1 MKKLF
6 EKIKKRIIID
16 ATEACAYRENTMVIS
31 EAEIKE
37 ILEEEFEKFVTD
49 INVGDND
56 WIPVK
61 EKLPK
66 NNDNVHVTAI
76 RNKEPEVAIGWYNHH
91 TEKWRVCFND
101 DNEFYYGEVIA
112 WKENTDKPYQPEGD
126 VSD

>member
-16 ATEACAYRENTMVIS
+16 ATEACAYRENTRVIS

-37 ILEEEFEKFVTD
+37 ILEEEFEKFVPD

-61 EKLPK
+61 ERLPE
-66 NNDNVHVTAI
+66 NNDNVRVTAI
-76 RNKEPEVAIGWYNHH
+76 RQVEPEVAVGWYNHNA
-91 TEKWRVCFND
+91 KRWRVCFRND
-101 DNEFYYGEVIA
+101 YEFCFADVIA
-112 WKENTDKPYQPEGD
+112 WKENADEPYQPEGE
-126 VSD
+126 